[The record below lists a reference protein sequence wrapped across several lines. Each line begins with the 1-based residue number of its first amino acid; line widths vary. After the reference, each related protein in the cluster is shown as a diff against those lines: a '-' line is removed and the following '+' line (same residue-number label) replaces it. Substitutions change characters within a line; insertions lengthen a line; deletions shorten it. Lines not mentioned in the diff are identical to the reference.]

1 MGFDLISPL
10 SRQDC
15 VLRLKSKADPAW
27 SDAVTGSVGE
37 SSFRLS
43 RRIAYRNSFQPCVSG
58 TLIDDNG
65 QTRLH
70 CRIGLHPLVRAFCIV
85 WFGVVSIAC
94 VAIIAAAAGMLTQH
108 TAPAKLWPGA
118 AVPFLMLTGGAALVG
133 FGKFIGR
140 DDADF
145 LKVVLR
151 RTLEA
156 HEGDRSAH

>member
-1 MGFDLISPL
+1 MVFDLISPL

-27 SDAVTGSVGE
+27 SDAVRGSVGE
-37 SSFRLS
+37 NSFRLS
-43 RRIAYRNSFQPCVSG
+43 RRIPYRNSFQPCVSG
-58 TLIDDNG
+58 TFVDDNG

-70 CRIGLHPLVRAFCIV
+70 CRVGLHPLVQAFCIV
-85 WFGVVSIAC
+85 WFGVVAIGCGAM
-94 VAIIAAAAGMLTQH
+94 VAAMAGLLPSH

-118 AVPFLMLTGGAALVG
+118 AVPFLMLAAGAGLVG

-140 DDADF
+140 DDAEF
-145 LKVVLR
+145 LKDLLR

-156 HEGDRSAH
+156 REIGAPSH